1 MSAVNGRRERFIASL
16 GLISAAIIFG
26 FCLLVEAPY
35 PFDRRLTRWLG
46 FALVAGGMVLVLWA
60 VTYIGKAFS
69 GEISPVLDHFVVE
82 GPYRLVRH
90 PVYLGL
96 TTALVGVALAFDNWL
111 GTLAVFGLFLPSQI
125 IRARLEEA
133 TLAARFGMS
142 YEIYRRRTGFMLPK
156 LVQ

>member
-1 MSAVNGRRERFIASL
+1 MVNGRKERLIASL
-16 GLISAAIIFG
+16 GVISAVIIFAI
-26 FCLLVEAPY
+26 CLLVEASY
-35 PFDRRLTRWLG
+35 PLDRRLTRWLG
-46 FALVAGGMVLVLWA
+46 FTLVAGGMVLVLWA

-82 GPYRLVRH
+82 GPYRFVRH

-96 TTALVGVALAFDNWL
+96 TTALVGVTLAFDNWI

-125 IRARLEEA
+125 ARARMEEA
-133 TLAARFGMS
+133 ALAARFGTS

-156 LVQ
+156 LVK